1 MFTAKSVTIEHFK
14 SIDQLEIP
22 FKTLGGKKCL
32 MFVGLNEAGKSNI
45 LDAIS
50 GKNLRQDYLIS
61 DCMNKKYKNNQYI
74 KARVIFDINED
85 LFKKKLKETFP
96 NMPKSL
102 LELIKPKSAYT
113 GYEVEDGQK
122 QIVGWIEIHN
132 IEDLASY
139 YASNDGQIILT
150 KEFEDQE
157 ALRVLQTKSD
167 VKSTA
172 KSPTDKELED
182 DEDGDEEE
190 EEVADEDDEVEES
203 NENERGWEPLTFD
216 KLEDIINGKIE
227 PNIDIVK
234 WAYSD
239 TAIFDKGVNLEEY
252 LKDTSISWPLRNML
266 GSFCK
271 RENDSQNSLIK
282 RILTDEEEK
291 SEFETKFAD
300 FLNQEFRSIWKD
312 HEVNIKPFFDGSILK
327 IQIEDSDARHKYF
340 SMRKRSDGFKRF
352 MAIMISFS
360 FLSHVQLLSG
370 KIIVIDEPEVH
381 LHPSGIRYLRDELLK
396 ISENNIVLLATHS
409 PFMIDSSTI
418 ERHYIVEKKNGDTT
432 ISNITSA
439 TVADDEVLARA
450 FGLNIFQEIL
460 PERSIIVEGDDDKL
474 IIQALLKG
482 TAALNYHVISAD
494 GASKVK
500 QLSNILEKN
509 RLTGIFDADNE
520 GKNAKRAFGRKTAM
534 RDAYTLSDI
543 INGLPKDA
551 TIEDLYPVEYVNSF
565 LNSTLDEKVSI
576 ARDIPV
582 LDQLC
587 QQSDKAKS
595 DKEYRNKIK
604 KMMAESLVKDH
615 WPKDMKKE
623 AERLY
628 QLQTWLNNHL
638 TQ

>member
-22 FKTLGGKKCL
+22 FKALSGKRCL

-50 GKNLRQDYLIS
+50 GKNLKQEYLIS

-74 KARVIFDINED
+74 KVKIHFDINED
-85 LFKKKLKETFP
+85 LLKKKLKDTFP
-96 NMPKSL
+96 NMPNSL
-102 LELIKPKSAYT
+102 FGLIKPKSAYA
-113 GYEVEDGQK
+113 GYEVEDGEK

-132 IEDLASY
+132 IEDLSSY
-139 YASNDGQIILT
+139 CALNDSQIMLI
-150 KEFEDQE
+150 KELEAQD
-157 ALRVLQTKSD
+157 ALRDLQTKSD
-167 VKSTA
+167 AKNTPKMLVTA
-172 KSPTDKELED
+172 KLANDEESDEEEVVGED
-182 DEDGDEEE
+182 DEI
-190 EEVADEDDEVEES
+190 DEDI
-203 NENERGWEPLTFD
+203 ENDGTWETLTFD
-216 KLEDIINGKIE
+216 KLEDIINGKME
-227 PNIDIVK
+227 PDIDVIK
-234 WAYSD
+234 WTYSD
-239 TAIFDKGVNLEEY
+239 AAIFDKGVNLEEF
-252 LKDTSISWPLRNML
+252 LKDTSISWPLKNML

-271 RENDSQNSLIK
+271 KENDSQNALIK
-282 RILTDEEEK
+282 RILIDEEEK

-360 FLSHVQLLSG
+360 FLSHVKLLSG

-409 PFMIDSSTI
+409 PFMIDSNTI

-439 TVADDEVLARA
+439 TVTDDEVLARA

-460 PERSIIVEGDDDKL
+460 PEHSIIVEGDDDKL

-500 QLSNILEKN
+500 LLSNILEKN
-509 RLTGIFDADNE
+509 KLTGVFDADSE
-520 GKNAKRAFGRKTAM
+520 GKNAKKAFGKKTAA

-543 INGLPKDA
+543 IDGLPKDA
-551 TIEDLYPVEYVNSF
+551 TIEDLYPVEYVNNF
-565 LNSTLDEKVSI
+565 LNTTLDKKVFI
-576 ARDIPV
+576 APDIPV

-587 QQSDKAKS
+587 QQSDKVKS
-595 DKEYRNKIK
+595 DKEYRNKLK
-604 KMMAESLVKDH
+604 K
-615 WPKDMKKE
+615 
-623 AERLY
+623 
-628 QLQTWLNNHL
+628 
-638 TQ
+638 